1 MSSFCSPR
9 TESKENLNQYLA
21 PSSSR
26 PAKITSIGS
35 ESSPIRIL
43 YIGPTS
49 NPHANV
55 LRTRYF
61 APRIPADVGVDFYNA
76 PNASPRSIDGT
87 RDGVI
92 STALILQDL
101 GLDGV
106 RTVQTRINDLSTG
119 ESGPDQ
125 DLNLNAYGAIIIG
138 CFSNHP
144 LIPALRESLP
154 ATPRV
159 PPIISLMEVAIFF
172 ALQLGPTFGIVT
184 TGKQW
189 EPIFDEAVRAL
200 GINWSRYTGTRS
212 CGHNAASVCESAD
225 GAVQHVTEAAV
236 ELVKNGAS
244 VIVLGCGAMITMH
257 RTIEDAIGASSE
269 IQARGNI
276 HVPVVEGVQGAI
288 DQAIAFAR
296 MGVSSA
302 SSR

>member
-1 MSSFCSPR
+1 MTKNLSPPPISSHPTS
-9 TESKENLNQYLA
+9 T
-21 PSSSR
+21 
-26 PAKITSIGS
+26 KITSIGS
-35 ESSPIRIL
+35 ESAQIRIL

-49 NPHANV
+49 NHQANV
-55 LRTRYF
+55 LRAKHFTS
-61 APRIPADVGVDFYNA
+61 RISSDVSIDFYNA
-76 PNASPRSIDGT
+76 PKAAPRSIDGT

-101 GLDGV
+101 GLGDAQLKKDDHNTTNSIGV
-106 RTVQTRINDLSTG
+106 GS
-119 ESGPDQ
+119 ESDQ
-125 DLNLNAYGAIIIG
+125 GIDLNGYGALIVG

-144 LIPALRESLP
+144 LVPALRESLP

-184 TGKQW
+184 TGRQW

-200 GINWSRYTGTRS
+200 GISPSRYAGTRG
-212 CGHNAASVCESAD
+212 CGHNAASVGDSVD
-225 GAVQHVTEAAV
+225 GAVQPVIEAAI

-244 VIVLGCGAMITMH
+244 VIVLGCGAMITM
-257 RTIEDAIGASSE
+257 RKAIEDAVSASPE
-269 IQARGNI
+269 IQARGRV
-276 HVPVVEGVQGAI
+276 HVPVIEGVQGAI

-296 MGVSSA
+296 MKVSSA